1 MRRSKANTKIILD
14 LDKDFNEKKNMDDL
28 KIDLNYLQDIE
39 EMFEQLDISIN
50 NSTQDIN
57 LDVLQTIQNIWTKP
71 I

>member
-39 EMFEQLDISIN
+39 EMFEKLDISIN

-57 LDVLQTIQNIWTKP
+57 LNVLQTIQNIWTKP